1 MKDILKLVR
10 GFCKR
15 NIIADRKLA
24 DVYLKFRDNYPE
36 ISPEQF
42 EQAML
47 ELKTTPARKSKK
59 LCLEYASKHGSAGY
73 TKMIKEQEHVTLSF
87 WYAVT
92 DPPKKEKPPP
102 SPLPEEP
109 TSVEEE
115 IAVPEEI
122 PRRPIRK
129 IDRDAYAKLLP
140 VNWTEMTYSNMVNFT
155 KRVQHEG
162 FREYIFSKNE
172 KLRKYF
178 ERLPKKSDV
187 RMGLYVTL
195 FSFKG
200 KEYDNK
206 AKELLRRFVTMLNGL
221 GRARF
226 EYIELKDPGIVEI
239 RELRK

>member
-1 MKDILKLVR
+1 MKDTLKLVR

-15 NIIADRKLA
+15 NIIADRRLS
-24 DVYLKFRDNYPE
+24 DVYIKFRDIYPE

-42 EQAML
+42 ELAML
-47 ELKTTPARKSKK
+47 ELKTTPARKCKK
-59 LCLEYASKHGSAGY
+59 LCLEYAGKHGSAGY
-73 TKMIKEQEHVTLSF
+73 TLMIKEQEHVTLAF
-87 WYAVT
+87 WYEVT
-92 DPPKKEKPPP
+92 DPPKKEKSTPP
-102 SPLPEEP
+102 PLPEEP
-109 TSVEEE
+109 APVEG
-115 IAVPEEI
+115 EI
-122 PRRPIRK
+122 PRRPLRK

-140 VNWTEMTYSNMVNFT
+140 VNWAEMTYSNMVNFT

-162 FREYIFSKNE
+162 FREYILSKNE

-195 FSFKG
+195 FSFKE